1 MDICLFIRIY
11 RNWRGLARWAAVLL
25 LVCGVSAP
33 VMAQGPSVSIVQPS
47 DSSAAFR
54 RVSTVAGPQYGGGP
68 LHRFLFG
75 GDYRSLWTAPIQV
88 DVLDLRTYAGGL
100 RPVSVGGGEQTHSL
114 HLRTSDGRIFAFR
127 SVDKDL
133 TRALPPD
140 LRGTLVHDLVQDQVS
155 AAHPV
160 GALVVAPLLDAAG
173 VRHAVPRLFVMP
185 DDSSLGQF
193 RRRFSGMLGMLEE
206 YPTEAKADRPG
217 FQGAR
222 NVIETV
228 QLFERIDGGEEIRVD
243 TRAFLT
249 ARLMDNFIGDWDRGP
264 GQWLWMKATSGNDAP
279 WEPIPNDRDQA
290 FSRYSGVLLG
300 IARHERPVV
309 RPTNFGNGYSH
320 LFALNWNGR
329 LLDRRLLTGLDW
341 EVWDSVAHRLQA
353 RLTDSV
359 IDRAVARLPRPYYR
373 EDGAR
378 LARAL
383 KARRDRLPNM
393 ARQLYHNL
401 AQAAEVHTSDASE
414 TITAVRW
421 RDGTLD
427 LTIPGHFHRRF
438 QPGETKEVRVMMR
451 GGDDSVQ
458 VTGGD
463 NGPTLRIIGGTGA
476 KVVQDEA
483 AGGRTRVYPGSA
495 AVTVAGANRPSVDRR
510 PYDTTHVKVARRDA
524 GNWWQVR
531 SRVSSQPD
539 AGLTLGS
546 TVSLYRYG
554 FRRNPYAFR
563 LDMTGAYARGADGYL
578 FEVDGDRR
586 LENSGTHFLFQAR
599 ASSID
604 VLRYYG
610 PGNNSADPGSS
621 HFYRAYES
629 QYSVVPAIGFSIAPR
644 ATVSVGPV
652 LKYWSTDFDRATL
665 LTRDRPYGSGD
676 FGQVGGQMAFSFD
689 TRDTIRAPRRGVH
702 LNAGGSVYPSVWD
715 VASTFGEA
723 HGDASTYLTAALP
736 LQPTLALRAGG
747 KKVWGTFPFQEGAL
761 IGGNSTVRG
770 LRNGRYLGDAAAY
783 GNAELRLHLYD
794 FGLPV
799 PGELGVFGLAD
810 AGRVWVE
817 GESPDG
823 WHHAF
828 GGGIWMDWM
837 NRRNTLSLAVARSE
851 GRNGFYLTSGFMF

>member
-1 MDICLFIRIY
+1 M
-11 RNWRGLARWAAVLL
+11 
-25 LVCGVSAP
+25 
-33 VMAQGPSVSIVQPS
+33 
-47 DSSAAFR
+47 
-54 RVSTVAGPQYGGGP
+54 GGG
-68 LHRFLFG
+68 
-75 GDYRSLWTAPIQV
+75 Q
-88 DVLDLRTYAGGL
+88 
-100 RPVSVGGGEQTHSL
+100 QTHSL

-140 LRGTLVHDLVQDQVS
+140 LRGTLVHDVVQDQVS

-193 RRRFSGMLGMLEE
+193 RRRFRGMLGMLEE
-206 YPTEAKADRPG
+206 HPTEAKADRPG

-243 TRAFLT
+243 SRAFLT

-264 GQWLWMKATSGNDAP
+264 GQWFWMKATSGNDAP
-279 WEPIPNDRDQA
+279 WEPIPYDRDQA

-359 IDRAVARLPRPYYR
+359 IDRAVARLPRPYHR

-393 ARQLYHNL
+393 ARQFYRNL
-401 AQAAEVHTSDASE
+401 ALAPDVPTTDATE
-414 TITAVRW
+414 TITAVRGPT
-421 RDGTLD
+421 GTLD
-427 LTIPGHFHRRF
+427 LTIGVSGADGSQVERFHRRF

-483 AGGRTRVYPGSA
+483 AGGRTRVYLGSRESGA
-495 AVTVAGANRPSVDRR
+495 AGRRQLVAGSFPGELPAGRGSHPGKHGKPLPVWFPPEPVCLPSGYDRCLREGGRRISVRGRRR
-510 PYDTTHVKVARRDA
+510 PPA
-524 GNWWQVR
+524 GE
-531 SRVSSQPD
+531 
-539 AGLTLGS
+539 LGH
-546 TVSLYRYG
+546 
-554 FRRNPYAFR
+554 P
-563 LDMTGAYARGADGYL
+563 
-578 FEVDGDRR
+578 
-586 LENSGTHFLFQAR
+586 
-599 ASSID
+599 
-604 VLRYYG
+604 
-610 PGNNSADPGSS
+610 
-621 HFYRAYES
+621 
-629 QYSVVPAIGFSIAPR
+629 
-644 ATVSVGPV
+644 
-652 LKYWSTDFDRATL
+652 
-665 LTRDRPYGSGD
+665 
-676 FGQVGGQMAFSFD
+676 
-689 TRDTIRAPRRGVH
+689 
-702 LNAGGSVYPSVWD
+702 
-715 VASTFGEA
+715 
-723 HGDASTYLTAALP
+723 
-736 LQPTLALRAGG
+736 
-747 KKVWGTFPFQEGAL
+747 
-761 IGGNSTVRG
+761 
-770 LRNGRYLGDAAAY
+770 
-783 GNAELRLHLYD
+783 
-794 FGLPV
+794 LPV
-799 PGELGVFGLAD
+799 PGARLLD
-810 AGRVWVE
+810 
-817 GESPDG
+817 
-823 WHHAF
+823 
-828 GGGIWMDWM
+828 
-837 NRRNTLSLAVARSE
+837 RRAPVLWP
-851 GRNGFYLTSGFMF
+851 GQQ